1 MLSDIRR
8 AEICEYLRAHLLSE
22 DAFLAPCDGISM
34 PPDDAPVF
42 PAEISEPICME
53 SPAPELFAPRKA
65 CCAPAE
71 DDLETLLL
79 MRDLSF
85 SETLLSLIDASGMT
99 DAECYRRAGIDRKL
113 FSKIRS
119 DAEYRPA
126 KPTVLAFAVA
136 LRLSLAETED
146 LLQRAGFALSRS
158 REFDLIVRYFIEKG
172 IYDRFEINEAL
183 LAFDQSLLG
192 A

>member
-8 AEICEYLRAHLLSE
+8 KELSAYIRAHMPVNIAVCTSTPMAKAVPAPSE
-22 DAFLAPCDGISM
+22 DLCETVCEPQYFDATCDSS
-34 PPDDAPVF
+34 
-42 PAEISEPICME
+42 AEC
-53 SPAPELFAPRKA
+53 
-65 CCAPAE
+65 
-71 DDLETLLL
+71 DLEQMLRN
-79 MRDLSF
+79 RDRGF
-85 SETLLSLIDASGMT
+85 SETLLSLIDRRGMT
-99 DAECYRRAGIDRKL
+99 DAECYHRAGIDRKL

-119 DAEYRPA
+119 DADYRPT

-136 LRLSLAETED
+136 LRLTLPETED

-158 REFDLIVRYFIEKG
+158 REFDLIVTYFIEKG

-183 LAFDQSLLG
+183 LEYDQSLLG

>member
-8 AEICEYLRAHLLSE
+8 QEILEYIRAHLLSE
-22 DAFLAPCDGISM
+22 ETFCMPCDESQ
-34 PPDDAPVF
+34 APADIVF
-42 PAEISEPICME
+42 NICLSETSCME
-53 SPAPELFAPRKA
+53 ITAPEVSPSKKA
-65 CCAPAE
+65 CRTAAE
-71 DDLETLLL
+71 EDLQKRLQ
-79 MRDLSF
+79 MRDRGF

-146 LLQRAGFALSRS
+146 LLQRAGFSFSPS

-183 LAFDQSLLG
+183 LEFDQSLLG

>member
-1 MLSDIRR
+1 
-8 AEICEYLRAHLLSE
+8 
-22 DAFLAPCDGISM
+22 
-34 PPDDAPVF
+34 
-42 PAEISEPICME
+42 
-53 SPAPELFAPRKA
+53 
-65 CCAPAE
+65 
-71 DDLETLLL
+71 
-79 MRDLSF
+79 
-85 SETLLSLIDASGMT
+85 MT

-119 DAEYRPA
+119 DAEYRPT